1 MHKANNMA
9 KCKKSR
15 SKLLREA
22 YAEGYEM
29 NLIIHNRKCAQLR
42 YLKDQSQKEATIAIT
57 VFTHEMSFRGIRFT
71 GY

>member
-1 MHKANNMA
+1 MDTAKNMA

-22 YAEGYEM
+22 YAEGYEI

-42 YLKDQSQKEATIAIT
+42 HLKDQSQKEATIANT
-57 VFTHEMSFRGIRFT
+57 VFSLMK
-71 GY
+71 